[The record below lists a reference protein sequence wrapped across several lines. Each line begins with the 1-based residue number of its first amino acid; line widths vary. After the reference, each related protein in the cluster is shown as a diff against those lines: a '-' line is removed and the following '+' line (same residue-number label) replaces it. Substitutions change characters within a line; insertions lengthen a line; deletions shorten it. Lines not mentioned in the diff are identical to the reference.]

1 LGHAAPFD
9 EDATLEFACDDDR
22 RHEGEAGAFAGE
34 EAEHGHVVDFRSD
47 DGLDAVLF
55 EEQVE
60 GDTDVAIEAW
70 EHQRGVLEVLR
81 KTESGAFSGG
91 GAHQADGLLVEQTAL
106 PRCLGIASNREV

>member
-1 LGHAAPFD
+1 M
-9 EDATLEFACDDDR
+9 EFACDDDG

-81 KTESGAFSGG
+81 KTESGAPSGG
-91 GAHQADGLLVEQTAL
+91 GAHQTDRLFVEQAAV
-106 PRCLGIASNREV
+106 PWRFGVASNGEV